1 MNHEPLDPTRRTGLW
16 FGLGAYAWWGMIPLY
31 FRLVRDVLPI
41 DVLAHRIV
49 WSCAAL
55 LIVIVSL
62 RRLGDWLRVWR
73 SRQLIAGLALSTL
86 LIAANWFIYIYA
98 VSTRQVLQASLGYFI
113 TPLANVL
120 LGIFVLGERLRR
132 AQGWAIALATAG
144 VVYQTALGGIFP
156 SIALG
161 LAVSFSL
168 YGLARKLLHVDA
180 LIGLSVETTL
190 LLPLAVIYLLL
201 SPVEAE
207 YAPEMLATLAL
218 GGPVTIVP
226 LLLFAGAARRL
237 PMTTLGFLQYLA
249 PSMQFLVAIIVLD
262 EPLDAQKFVS
272 FSLIWSAVAIYS
284 FDAWRV
290 SRRRAAIGPV

>member
-1 MNHEPLDPTRRTGLW
+1 MHNESSDHTQRIGLW
-16 FGLGAYAWWGMIPLY
+16 FGLGAYSWWGMIPLY
-31 FRLVRDVLPI
+31 FRLVREVLPI

-55 LIVIVSL
+55 LIVIVVL
-62 RRLGDWLRVWR
+62 RRLGDWLRAWR
-73 SRQLIAGLALSTL
+73 SRQLIQGLAISTL

-98 VSTRQVLQASLGYFI
+98 VSTEQVLQASLGYFI

-132 AQGWAIALATAG
+132 VQGWAIGLATAG
-144 VVYQTALGGIFP
+144 VAYQAAIGGVFP

-161 LAVSFSL
+161 LAISFSL
-168 YGLARKLLHVDA
+168 YGLARKLLQIDA

-190 LLPLAVIYLLL
+190 LLPLAVLYLLL
-201 SPVEAE
+201 SPAE
-207 YAPEMLATLAL
+207 RAYAPSMLATLAL

-249 PSMQFLVAIIVLD
+249 PSLQFFVAILVL
-262 EPLDAQKFVS
+262 EESLDAQKLVS
-272 FSLIWSAVAIYS
+272 FSLIWSAVAMYS

-290 SRRRAAIGPV
+290 SRRRASMGQA